1 MHDETYIELSRGE
14 VTRRARWL
22 WRDAGCPAGRDL
34 EYWLQAEVELLK
46 VRVPHLRRH
55 LARGT
60 GPASNITPA
69 PILRPVEF
77 EAAKPEL
84 GRNGSKWTR
93 AAA

>member
-1 MHDETYIELSRGE
+1 MQDETYVELSCGE
-14 VTRRARWL
+14 VTRRARRL
-22 WRDAGCPAGRDL
+22 WRAAGCPAERDL
-34 EYWLQAEVELLK
+34 EYWLQAELELLK
-46 VRVPHLRRH
+46 ARVPHLRRH
-55 LARGT
+55 LARGN

-69 PILRPVEF
+69 AILRPLEF

>member
-34 EYWLQAEVELLK
+34 EYWLQAEVELLRA
-46 VRVPHLRRH
+46 RVPNLQSN
-55 LARGT
+55 LVRGSR
-60 GPASNITPA
+60 PATNTTRA
-69 PILRPVEF
+69 AILRPVEF